1 MILVVV
7 FLLLGPG
14 LIPAGPEP
22 FSVSPTL
29 LASNM
34 SGIVLSVTFS
44 IPDHHYLYAD
54 QIDIQPEGNVE
65 LVPRHIP
72 ETKQKHD
79 TFTDT
84 IVGVYEHDTTFT
96 YLVKGS
102 TNGSVK
108 IQVQYQ
114 GCSENICFLPVTE
127 RFSLT
132 LQDQMPAVSKP
143 VFSTRADGWTEL
155 QHESPLISSRRFNL
169 AGRVTGYLQPK
180 KFIKFLDR
188 AEAGHGFDENILRHT
203 FQEKGLW
210 ISAILIVLGGL
221 ALNLTPCVLPMI
233 PINLA
238 IIGTGV
244 QSTLT
249 DSPSSMGQATSTCSL
264 LRRGFRRRSF
274 GTMARQDGGQAGR
287 AAFRWRGFALG
298 GTYGSGIALV
308 YGILG
313 LVAIR
318 TGARFGTLN
327 SSPWFNM
334 AVAIIFLL
342 MALAMFGVFNI
353 DFTRFQ
359 SRISTH
365 KLKRGNYLAVFML
378 GGIVAL
384 LAGACVAPVV
394 ISVLL
399 LSADL
404 YARGN
409 AAGLFL
415 PFLLGIGMGLPWPFA
430 GAGLS
435 FLPKPGRWMVIIKY
449 GFGAIILLFTLWY
462 MRLGFSLLST
472 RTQSSRD
479 AVVTAQTRKIEEGW
493 MISLDEALTLA
504 EQEGKPVFVDFWAS
518 WCKSCL
524 KMEKTTFKDPDVRR
538 RLESYVKI
546 KYRAEDPGDDA
557 VKAVLDHFKIIGLPT
572 YVVLVPRERE

>member
-29 LASNM
+29 FASNM
-34 SGIVLSVTFS
+34 SEIVLSVTFS
-44 IPDHHYLYAD
+44 IPDHHYLYAN
-54 QIDIQPEGNVE
+54 QIDIQPEENVE

-72 ETKQKHD
+72 EARQKHD
-79 TFTDT
+79 PFTDT

-96 YLVKGS
+96 YVMKGS
-102 TNGSVK
+102 ADGSVN
-108 IQVQYQ
+108 IRVQYQ

-132 LQDQMPAVSKP
+132 LENETRTKP
-143 VFSTRADGWTEL
+143 NLVFPSRAGGWTEL

-169 AGRVTGYLQPK
+169 AGRATGYLQPK

-188 AEAGHGFDENILRHT
+188 VEAGHGFDENILRHT
-203 FQEKGLW
+203 FQEKRLW

-221 ALNLTPCVLPMI
+221 ALNLTPCVLPLI

-264 LRRGFRRRSF
+264 LRRGY
-274 GTMARQDGGQAGR
+274 GGQAGQAGR

-308 YGILG
+308 YGMLG

-318 TGARFGTLN
+318 TGIRFGTLN
-327 SSPWFNM
+327 SSPWFNV

-342 MALAMFGVFNI
+342 MALAMFGMLNI

-359 SRISTH
+359 SRISTD
-365 KLKRGNYLAVFML
+365 KLKHGSYLTAFIL
-378 GGIVAL
+378 GGIMAL

-404 YARGN
+404 YACRN
-409 AAGLFL
+409 VVGLFL
-415 PFLLGIGMGLPWPFA
+415 PFLLGIGMALPWPFA

-435 FLPKPGRWMVIIKY
+435 LLPKPGRWMVIIKY
-449 GFGAIILLFTLWY
+449 AFGAIILLFALWY
-462 MRLGFSLLST
+462 MRLGFSLLSA
-472 RTQSSRD
+472 RTESSRE
-479 AVVTAQTRKIEEGW
+479 AVIAAQLQGIEEGW
-493 MISLDEALTLA
+493 MTSLDEALTLA
-504 EQEGKPVFVDFWAS
+504 EQKGKPVFVDFWAS

-538 RLESYVKI
+538 RLEPYVKV
-546 KYRAEDPGDDA
+546 KYRAEDPSDDA
-557 VKAVLDHFKIIGLPT
+557 AKAVLDHFRVIGLPT